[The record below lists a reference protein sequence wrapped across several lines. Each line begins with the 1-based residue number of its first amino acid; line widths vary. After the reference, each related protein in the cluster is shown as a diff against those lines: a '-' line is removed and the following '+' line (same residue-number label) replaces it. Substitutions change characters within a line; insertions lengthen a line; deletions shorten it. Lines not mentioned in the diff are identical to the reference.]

1 MGHAGRAACRLHFE
15 SLFEPFVS
23 VPETHA
29 SPEENGHDGDVHEVD
44 EVGLDEF
51 ANGRRTPTNAD
62 VQSSGGLS
70 RDLQGSDR
78 AGVDEIEGRS
88 ALRLE
93 GWVGEVGE
101 HEDGSVKRWVVAPP
115 ALPTVVDPG
124 ASLGSELVTAGDLGS
139 DPRRPIAGKEIV
151 DTRGRLN
158 GELHVNADSA
168 RAVACAYLVAWVRKG
183 LTSMITLHR
192 TSVRPAEGRRPH
204 RGENHGSERNLLRRP
219 CPRWPHVSGR
229 PPIWCPPS
237 IEMVWAVI

>member
-88 ALRLE
+88 ALHLE

-101 HEDGSVKRWVVAPP
+101 HDDGSVKRWVVAPP

-151 DTRGRLN
+151 DTRGPARPTVHGLKGPGV
-158 GELHVNADSA
+158 GEPLQEPLAGMA
-168 RAVACAYLVAWVRKG
+168 KRCFEA
-183 LTSMITLHR
+183 LTLT
-192 TSVRPAEGRRPH
+192 
-204 RGENHGSERNLLRRP
+204 RGETVEGDREIVDPDGRHWAAPDAAFPADYISPWRTGPAGS
-219 CPRWPHVSGR
+219 WV
-229 PPIWCPPS
+229 
-237 IEMVWAVI
+237 